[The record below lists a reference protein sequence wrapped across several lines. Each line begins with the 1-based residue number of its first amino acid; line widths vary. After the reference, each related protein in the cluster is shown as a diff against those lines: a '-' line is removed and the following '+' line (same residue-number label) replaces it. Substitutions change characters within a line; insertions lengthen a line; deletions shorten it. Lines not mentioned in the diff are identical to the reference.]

1 MRFRRRTPCDS
12 RSIVQITNTVST
24 KDMIRDFNSGKT
36 VSLATG
42 SDSRSFDFP
51 DGKVDFD
58 FKSISE
64 APDLI
69 EQSFMRDQ
77 FYEHLHPQKPS
88 PTSEPPVSPVPDPV
102 PQGE

>member
-1 MRFRRRTPCDS
+1 MRFRRIIPCDS
-12 RSIVQITNTVST
+12 RSIVQITNTVTT

-51 DGKVDFD
+51 DGNVDFEA
-58 FKSISE
+58 KSISE

-88 PTSEPPVSPVPDPV
+88 PAPEPPVPPILDPV